1 MDTQRRK
8 NLPWGVL
15 ALAAVNVLYFLYLV
29 LTGAVGSTLAMA
41 EKGALLLVDGRYR
54 GGLFPLIASM
64 FMHFDIHH
72 LGGNLLMLLVVGDM
86 LESRLGALRVLLI
99 YLVTGLAGNGV
110 SILWYGWMGDTV
122 VSAGASGA
130 VYGMLGAL
138 FCLMLRSRGSV
149 PGFSRERMLLTVFL
163 MLYSG
168 LSGGGINLAAHIGGL
183 LSGFLVGLLFVGAW
197 KKGKGQKGRSPLSR
211 F

>member
-8 NLPWGVL
+8 DLPWGVL

-130 VYGMLGAL
+130 VYGMLGRCSA
-138 FCLMLRSRGSV
+138 
-149 PGFSRERMLLTVFL
+149 
-163 MLYSG
+163 
-168 LSGGGINLAAHIGGL
+168 
-183 LSGFLVGLLFVGAW
+183 
-197 KKGKGQKGRSPLSR
+197 
-211 F
+211 